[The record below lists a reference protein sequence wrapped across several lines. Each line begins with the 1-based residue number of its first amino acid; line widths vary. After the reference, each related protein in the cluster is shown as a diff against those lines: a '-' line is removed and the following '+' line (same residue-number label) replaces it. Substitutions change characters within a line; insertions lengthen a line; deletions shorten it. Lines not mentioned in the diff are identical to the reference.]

1 MRLRMRNLRFIYLS
15 KRMIVPRGKSQAAVT
30 IIMITIMM
38 VMGEENMGD
47 KETMMRTTTK
57 ICPYLMHN

>member
-15 KRMIVPRGKSQAAVT
+15 KRMIVPRGKSQAAVMM
-30 IIMITIMM
+30 IMITIMM

-47 KETMMRTTTK
+47 KEMMMRTTTK
-57 ICPYLMHN
+57 KCPYPMHN

>member
-57 ICPYLMHN
+57 KCPYPMHN